1 METPTATTFS
11 YIDYIVFALSLLL
24 SAAIGVYHGCVGSKQ
39 TTTDEFLMGGKN
51 MGVIPVAL
59 SMVASFLSAISLL
72 GQPAEMYYYGTQY
85 CLWTLCVII
94 AFPVAANI
102 FIPIFHELELTS
114 AYEGGMKAVIWTDT
128 FQMLVIFVG
137 LLVVIVKATVDI
149 GGTGEVFRISNE
161 GGRLIFFNMDP
172 DPTTRTTF
180 WSVII
185 GGAFVALTTYATNQA
200 TVQRYLSI
208 RTVKRAKYA
217 LWLNI
222 PLWTLATVLLMLM
235 GLAAYAKYHDCDPML
250 SHNIDK
256 KDQLVPYFVLDTLGF
271 VRGLPGLFVASCFSA
286 ALSTCRHGV

>member
-1 METPTATTFS
+1 MMAIIECFNNLTFDDDRNANKMATPTAATFS

-24 SAAIGVYHGCVGSKQ
+24 SAAIGVYHGCIGSKQ

-72 GQPAEMYYYGTQY
+72 GQPAEMYYYGTQF
-85 CLWTLCVII
+85 CFFTFCVII

-102 FIPIFHELELTS
+102 FIPIFHGLEVTS
-114 AYEGGMKAVIWTDT
+114 AYETGQITFRGRMTCTGVIVFQHVWCVSVTGLPLWASVVSSGVVCTFYTSLGGMKAVIWTDT

-137 LLVVIVKATVDI
+137 LLVVIVKASVDI
-149 GGTGEVFRISNE
+149 GGIGEVFRISNE

-180 WSVII
+180 WSMII
-185 GGAFVALTTYATNQA
+185 GGGFVSLTTYATNQA

-208 RTVKRAKYA
+208 RTVKRAK
-217 LWLNI
+217 
-222 PLWTLATVLLMLM
+222 
-235 GLAAYAKYHDCDPML
+235 
-250 SHNIDK
+250 
-256 KDQLVPYFVLDTLGF
+256 
-271 VRGLPGLFVASCFSA
+271 
-286 ALSTCRHGV
+286 